1 MALTHDAIFAINA
14 NVAFPSGYTK
24 PTTAIS
30 HPGVAIVTV
39 KDYTYS
45 MPRAN
50 GVSTTELLGIA
61 AMHTAFETWLA
72 GTFVPT
78 LMGVDIVSDT
88 VTAIATITKI
98 VTDSAADDMWL
109 DDATGVIDITFDCTF
124 EIA

>member
-1 MALTHDAIFAINA
+1 MALTSDAIFSDTA

-24 PTTAIS
+24 PTTAIA
-30 HPGVAIVTV
+30 HPGVATV
-39 KDYTYS
+39 EVKNYTYS
-45 MPRAN
+45 MPRGS

-61 AMHTAFETWLA
+61 AMVTAFETWLD

-78 LMGVDIVSDT
+78 LMGVDTVTDT
-88 VTAIATITKI
+88 VTAIATITKV

-109 DDATGVIDITFDCTF
+109 NDATGVINITFDCTF